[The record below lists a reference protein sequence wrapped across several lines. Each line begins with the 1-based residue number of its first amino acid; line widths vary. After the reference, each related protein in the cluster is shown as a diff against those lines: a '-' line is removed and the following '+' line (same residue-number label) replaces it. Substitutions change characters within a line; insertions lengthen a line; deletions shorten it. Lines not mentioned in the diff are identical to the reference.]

1 MTNKKSFV
9 NIFLEVILL
18 LIIGLGIFFR
28 FYNMNWDSGALLH
41 PDEYG
46 LTNTLTQLS
55 MPSNISDYFNTRIA
69 PMSPYNK
76 YDTLGETIENGPDN
90 TMRWGQLPMLIIRT
104 AAEALDRTG
113 YQELRTLG
121 RYISALM
128 DVGSIILLYVIAKK
142 LFDRKIGLL
151 ASALFGLCVQSIQQ
165 SHFMTVDNFAVFFT
179 MLTLLSAVQ
188 IAQGDYLYRDE
199 NGDYRMS
206 RAGWIAMLRFGLFL
220 GMTISCKVNLAMLGI
235 VLAPAVF
242 ISFADAGLTCRKDF
256 GRIIMLAALSAVAAI
271 AVMVLACRVFQPMMF
286 RTKTGNTSFFNFALN
301 PDWVRSMNVA
311 ATESSGIGGGPPSE
325 QWSHRPAF
333 FFAWENQVL
342 WGMGIPLG
350 IAVWA
355 FLIFGW
361 VRIFRSREPGLWKRL
376 LLPLFWATLFFL
388 FMSTRFVKNN
398 RYFLPVYP
406 SFCLGAAWGLCS
418 WFRNSRNRLS
428 RGLCALTAVLVI
440 GGTLVWSGAFMKT
453 VYGQKHSRVEAVEW
467 IYDNIPSV
475 FQLADMDGDA
485 VRASVS
491 IPADNT
497 VNLSSYQ
504 AFERRFQP
512 YQDTTV
518 NTLRMARVRRLSAD
532 PAETGPVRL
541 LVEIYEDGNETDPV
555 YSGEHDVT
563 VSTDESGVD
572 LPLEPFSLSKG
583 IIYNLRVTAAEGS
596 GLFLRR
602 IVIANENWDE
612 GLPFRMRGLDPFG
625 QLYTGITNEVRWYD
639 VEDKVNMFMDVLSR
653 ADYLILPSQRGI
665 WSVCRIPRTY
675 PMTMAYYQ
683 ALFDG
688 SLGFRLAAEFQRP
701 IRIGPFYISDLA
713 GTVTMSEPELPVVNL
728 SNWAAEEAFSIY
740 DHPPV
745 WIFEKTEDFSEEK
758 LREFFESFDLSQ
770 VVIQGPK
777 DAEWDWED

>member
-1 MTNKKSFV
+1 MRNAFRK
-9 NIFLEVILL
+9 ILQFIL
-18 LIIGLGIFFR
+18 VLIIGLGIFFR

-46 LTNTLTQLS
+46 LTNTLTQLR

-76 YDTLGETIENGPDN
+76 YDTDGETISNGPDN

-121 RYISALM
+121 RYLSAIM
-128 DVGSIILLYVIAKK
+128 DVGSILLLFVITLK
-142 LFDRKIGLL
+142 LFDRTTALL
-151 ASALFGLCVQSIQQ
+151 ASAFFSLCVQSIQQ

-179 MLTLLSAVQ
+179 MLTLLSAVK
-188 IAQGDYLYRDE
+188 IAQGRYLYRSAD
-199 NGDYRMS
+199 GIYRMD
-206 RAGWIAMLRFGLFL
+206 RRGWLAMLRFGLFL

-235 VLAPAVF
+235 VLAPAVL
-242 ISFADAGLTCRKDF
+242 ISFADVKLACRRDF
-256 GRIIMLAALSAVAAI
+256 GRIIILAGCSALAAIVM
-271 AVMVLACRVFQPMMF
+271 MVLACRVFQPMMF
-286 RTKTGNTSFFNFALN
+286 RTKTGDTSFFNFALN

-342 WGMGIPLG
+342 WGMGLPLG

-355 FLIFGW
+355 FLVMGW
-361 VRIFRSREPGLWKRL
+361 VRIFRAGETGLWKKL

-406 SFCLGAAWGLCS
+406 SFCLTAAWGLIH
-418 WFRNSRNRLS
+418 WFRNAGKNFRRVLCCLA
-428 RGLCALTAVLVI
+428 GLLI
-440 GGTLVWSGAFMKT
+440 MGGTMVWSGAFMKSI
-453 VYGQKHSRVEAVEW
+453 YGQKHSRVEAVEW
-467 IYDNIPSV
+467 IYDNIPSL
-475 FQLADMDGDA
+475 FQLADMDGE
-485 VRASVS
+485 
-491 IPADNT
+491 T
-497 VNLSSYQ
+497 VNAAISVPAGESETLLQ
-504 AFERRFQP
+504 DIAVKKTFRP
-512 YQDTTV
+512 YRDAAV
-518 NTLRMARVRRLSAD
+518 NTLRIPKARLLSGGPAAEEVTLVIELCD
-532 PAETGPVRL
+532 EGNGGACISHSEQTVAVGSAETML
-541 LVEIYEDGNETDPV
+541 EIPLRTAKLTADNL
-555 YSGEHDVT
+555 YSLSVT
-563 VSTDESGVD
+563 V
-572 LPLEPFSLSKG
+572 K
-583 IIYNLRVTAAEGS
+583 EGPD
-596 GLFLRR
+596 LFLRR

-639 VEDKVNMFMDVLSR
+639 VPEKVDMFTNVLTQ

-688 SLGFRLAAEFQRP
+688 SLGFRLVGEFQRP
-701 IRIGPFYISDLA
+701 IRIGPLYISDLA
-713 GTVTMSEPELPVVNL
+713 GTVSTEVPELPVVNL

-758 LREFFESFDLSQ
+758 LREFLESFDLSK

-777 DAEWDWED
+777 DAEWEWD

>member
-1 MTNKKSFV
+1 MENKRSLAKTV
-9 NIFLEVILL
+9 WEVILV

-28 FYNMNWDSGALLH
+28 FYNMHWDSGALLH

-46 LTNTLTQLS
+46 LTNTLTQLE
-55 MPSNISDYFNTRIA
+55 MPSNISDYFNTRIS

-76 YDTLGETIENGPDN
+76 YDEQGETIENGPDN

-104 AAEALDRTG
+104 AAEALNRTG

-128 DVGSIILLYVIAKK
+128 DIGSIILLFCIAKK
-142 LFDRKIGLL
+142 LFDRTIGLL
-151 ASALFGLCVQSIQQ
+151 ATALFGLCVQSIQQ

-179 MLTLLSAVQ
+179 MLTLLSAVR
-188 IAQGDYLYRDE
+188 IAQGNYLYRDAS
-199 NGDYRMS
+199 GTYQMK
-206 RAGWIAMLRFGLFL
+206 RAGWTAMLRFGLFL
-220 GMTISCKVNLAMLGI
+220 GMTISCKVNLAMLGV

-242 ISFADAGLTCRKDF
+242 ISFAETGLSCRKDF
-256 GRIIMLAALSAVAAI
+256 GRIIMLAALSALTAI
-271 AVMVLACRVFQPMMF
+271 AVMALACRIFQPMMF

-342 WGMGIPLG
+342 WGMGLPLG

-355 FLIFGW
+355 FLIMGW
-361 VRIFRSREPGLWKRL
+361 VRIFRSSEPGLWKRL

-406 SFCLGAAWGLCS
+406 SFCLAAAWGLTS
-418 WFRNSRNRLS
+418 WFRNARNGISRA
-428 RGLCALTAVLVI
+428 LCVLTAALVI
-440 GGTLVWSGAFMKT
+440 SGTLVWSGAFMKT

-475 FQLADMDGDA
+475 FQLADMDGET
-485 VRASVS
+485 VKASVS
-491 IPADNT
+491 IQGDDT
-497 VNLSSYQ
+497 VRLSSYQ
-504 AFERRFQP
+504 PFERRFQP

-518 NTLRMARVRRLSAD
+518 NMLRIARASRLAAD
-532 PAETGPVRL
+532 GSGSGPVRL
-541 LVEIYEDGNETDPV
+541 LVEIYAEGNDDEPV
-555 YSGEHDVT
+555 FSARPEAVIT
-563 VSTDESGVD
+563 PAESEVD
-572 LPLEPFSLSKG
+572 IPLEPVELSKG
-583 IIYNLRVTAAEGS
+583 GIYSLRVSVSEGDD
-596 GLFLRR
+596 LFLRR

-639 VEDKVNMFMDVLSR
+639 VEDKVEMFMNVLTR

-713 GTVTMSEPELPVVNL
+713 GTVTTTVPELPVVNL

-745 WIFEKTEDFSEEK
+745 WIFEKTEDFSEDK
-758 LREFFESFDLSQ
+758 LRGFLESFDLDE

-777 DAEWDWED
+777 DAEWTW

>member
-1 MTNKKSFV
+1 MNKSKIR
-9 NIFLEVILL
+9 NTIFEIILL
-18 LIIGLGIFFR
+18 IIIGLGIFFR

-46 LTNTLTQLS
+46 LTNTLTQLH
-55 MPSNISDYFNTRIA
+55 MPSSVSDYFNTRIA

-76 YDTLGETIENGPDN
+76 YDAAGETIANGPDN

-104 AAEALDRTG
+104 AAEALNRTG

-121 RYISALM
+121 RYLSALM
-128 DVGSIILLYVIAKK
+128 DVGSIILLFVIAKR
-142 LFDRKIGLL
+142 LFDRRIALL
-151 ASALFGLCVQSIQQ
+151 SCALFSLCVQSIQQ

-179 MLTLLSAVQ
+179 MLTLLSAVA
-188 IAQGDYLYRDE
+188 IAQGSFLERNSRGIYK
-199 NGDYRMS
+199 MS
-206 RAGWIAMLRFGLFL
+206 RSGWLAVGRFGFFL
-220 GMTISCKVNLAMLGI
+220 GLTICCKVNLAMLGL

-242 ISFADAGLTCRKDF
+242 ISFADVKLASRKDF
-256 GRIIMLAALSAVAAI
+256 GRIITLAAAGALTAI
-271 AVMVLACRVFQPMMF
+271 AVMVLACRLFQPMMF
-286 RTKTGNTSFFNFALN
+286 RAKTGNTSFFTFALN

-342 WGMGIPLG
+342 WGMGLPLG

-355 FLIFGW
+355 FLIAGW
-361 VRIFRSREPGLWKRL
+361 IYMFRSKDKKAWKSL
-376 LLPLFWATLFFL
+376 LLPLFWTTLFFL

-406 SFCLGAAWGLCS
+406 GFCLVCGWGLLT
-418 WFRNSRNRLS
+418 WFRRGKGNLS
-428 RGLCALTAVLVI
+428 RALCCLTGLIVI
-440 GGTLVWSGAFMKT
+440 GGTIVWSSSFMRS

-467 IYDNIPSV
+467 IYDNIPSL
-475 FQLADMDGDA
+475 FQLADMDGETL
-485 VRASVS
+485 RGTISVQ
-491 IPADNT
+491 ADQTETLAEGIT
-497 VNLSSYQ
+497 VNK
-504 AFERRFQP
+504 RFRP
-512 YQDTTV
+512 YTDMTV
-518 NTLRMARVRRLSAD
+518 NTLRIPKA
-532 PAETGPVRL
+532 RL
-541 LVEIYEDGNETDPV
+541 LSGGPEGAEVSLIIEICNEDNGSTCISHTDV
-555 YSGEHDVT
+555 DVT
-563 VSTDESGVD
+563 VGSEETF
-572 LPLEPFSLSKG
+572 LTIPLRPAKLTKDGLFSLSVSVKQG
-583 IIYNLRVTAAEGS
+583 PGML
-596 GLFLRR
+596 LRR

-639 VEDKVNMFMDVLSR
+639 VQDKVDMFMRVLPQ

-665 WSVCRIPRTY
+665 WSVCRIPKTY

-688 SLGFRLAAEFQRP
+688 SLGFRLVGEFQRP
-701 IRIGPFYISDLA
+701 IQIGPLYISDLA
-713 GTVTMSEPELPVVNL
+713 GTVSTEMPKLPVVNL
-728 SNWAAEEAFSIY
+728 SSWAAEEAFSIY

-758 LREFFESFDLSQ
+758 LRTFLESFDLSK

-777 DAEWDWED
+777 DAEWD

>member
-1 MTNKKSFV
+1 MKKINKT
-9 NIFLEVILL
+9 IFEILL
-18 LIIGLGIFFR
+18 VLIILLGIGYR

-46 LTNTLTQLS
+46 LTNTLTQLHMPAS
-55 MPSNISDYFNTRIA
+55 MKDYFNTRIA

-76 YDTLGETIENGPDN
+76 YDANGETIANGPDN

-104 AAEALDRTG
+104 AAEALNRTG

-121 RYISALM
+121 RYLSALM
-128 DVGSIILLYVIAKK
+128 DVGSIILLFIIARK
-142 LFDRKIGLL
+142 LFDRTTALL
-151 ASALFGLCVQSIQQ
+151 ASAFFSLCVQSIQQ

-188 IAQGDYLYRDE
+188 IAQGSFLERNEY
-199 NGDYRMS
+199 GIYRMN
-206 RAGWIAMLRFGLFL
+206 RKGWLAMLRFGLFL
-220 GMTISCKVNLAMLGI
+220 GLTICCKVNLAMLGV

-242 ISFADAGLTCRKDF
+242 ISFADVRLTSRKDF
-256 GRIIMLAALSAVAAI
+256 GRIFMLAIYSALAAI
-271 AVMVLACRVFQPMMF
+271 AMMVVACRLFQPMMF
-286 RTKTGNTSFFNFALN
+286 RTKTGDTSILNFALN

-342 WGMGIPLG
+342 WGMGLPLG
-350 IAVWA
+350 LAVWA
-355 FLIFGW
+355 FLILGW
-361 VRIFRSREPGLWKRL
+361 ICLFRSKEKNLWKKL

-406 SFCLGAAWGLCS
+406 SFCLAAAWGLTY
-418 WFRNSRNRLS
+418 WFSRKSNRIS
-428 RGLCALTAVLVI
+428 RILCCLAGAVI
-440 GGTLVWSGAFMKT
+440 MGGTLIWSGAFMKT
-453 VYGQKHSRVEAVEW
+453 VYGQNHSRVEAVEW
-467 IYDNIPSV
+467 IYDNIPSL
-475 FQLADMDGDA
+475 FQLADIEDDS
-485 VRASVS
+485 VKASVS
-491 IPADNT
+491 VPADPTETLMKGIT
-497 VNLSSYQ
+497 V
-504 AFERRFQP
+504 AKRFRP
-512 YQDTTV
+512 YQNTAV
-518 NTLRMARVRRLSAD
+518 NTLRIPKSRTISMD
-532 PAETGPVRL
+532 TETAVPCRIT
-541 LVEIYEDGNETDPV
+541 VEIFEENTDSSLVMSTEAEISASSEETALTIPLDPV
-555 YSGEHDVT
+555 
-563 VSTDESGVD
+563 
-572 LPLEPFSLSKG
+572 LLKG
-583 IIYNLRVTAAEGS
+583 DQVYTLRVTLTEGED
-596 GLFLRR
+596 LFLRR

-639 VEDKVNMFMDVLSR
+639 VPEKVDMFMNVLTQ

-688 SLGFRLAAEFQRP
+688 SLGFKLAGEFQRP
-701 IRIGPFYISDLA
+701 IQIGPWYISDLA
-713 GTVTMSEPELPVVNL
+713 GTISTEMPELPVVNL
-728 SNWAAEEAFSIY
+728 SSWAAEEAFSIY

-745 WIFEKTEDFSEEK
+745 WIFEKTDDFSEEK
-758 LREFFESFDLSQ
+758 LREFLESFDLTK

-777 DAEWDWED
+777 DAEWSWKD

>member
-1 MTNKKSFV
+1 MRNSFRKM
-9 NIFLEVILL
+9 LEIILI
-18 LIIGLGIFFR
+18 LIIGIGVFFR

-46 LTNTLTQLS
+46 LTNTLTQLH
-55 MPSNISDYFNTRIA
+55 MPSNISDFFNTRIS

-76 YDTLGETIENGPDN
+76 YDTTGETIANGPDN

-104 AAEALDRTG
+104 AAEATNRTG

-121 RYISALM
+121 RYISAIM
-128 DVGSIILLYVIAKK
+128 DVGSIILLFVIARK
-142 LFDRKIGLL
+142 LFDMTTALM
-151 ASALFGLCVQSIQQ
+151 ASALFSLCVQSIQQ

-188 IAQGDYLYRDE
+188 IAQGRYLYRSAD
-199 NGDYRMS
+199 GIYRMD
-206 RAGWIAMLRFGLFL
+206 RRGWFAMLRFGLFL
-220 GMTISCKVNLAMLGI
+220 GMTISCKVNLAMLGV

-242 ISFADAGLTCRKDF
+242 ISFAEVKLACRRDF
-256 GRIIMLAALSAVAAI
+256 GRIIVLAGCSALAAIL
-271 AVMVLACRVFQPMMF
+271 MMTLACRVFQPMMF

-342 WGMGIPLG
+342 WGMGLPLG
-350 IAVWA
+350 IAVWI
-355 FLIFGW
+355 FLITGW
-361 VRIFRSREPGLWKRL
+361 ICIFHAKEAGLWKKL

-406 SFCLGAAWGLCS
+406 SFCLAAAWGLTH
-418 WFRNSRNRLS
+418 WFRNARKSFSRVLCCLA
-428 RGLCALTAVLVI
+428 GLLVI
-440 GGTLVWSGAFMKT
+440 GGTLVWSGAFMKSI
-453 VYGQKHSRVEAVEW
+453 YGQDHSRVEAVNW
-467 IYDNIPSV
+467 IYDNIPSL
-475 FQLADMDGDA
+475 FQLAEKDGETLNTAISVPAGESETLLQGITVKKNFRPYRDA
-485 VRASVS
+485 AVNMLRIPKARLLSNGSASEEVTLVIELCDEGNGGACISHSEQTVS
-491 IPADNT
+491 VGTEETFLEIPLRTAKLTADNLYS
-497 VNLSSYQ
+497 LS
-504 AFERRFQP
+504 
-512 YQDTTV
+512 
-518 NTLRMARVRRLSAD
+518 
-532 PAETGPVRL
+532 
-541 LVEIYEDGNETDPV
+541 
-555 YSGEHDVT
+555 VT
-563 VSTDESGVD
+563 VKEGHD
-572 LPLEPFSLSKG
+572 L
-583 IIYNLRVTAAEGS
+583 Y
-596 GLFLRR
+596 LRR

-639 VEDKVNMFMDVLSR
+639 VQDKVDMFMNVLTQ

-665 WSVCRIPRTY
+665 WSVCRIPKTY

-688 SLGFRLAAEFQRP
+688 SLGFKLAGEFQRP
-701 IRIGPFYISDLA
+701 IRIGPLYISDLA
-713 GTVTMSEPELPVVNL
+713 GTVTTEMPELPVVNL

-745 WIFEKTEDFSEEK
+745 WIFEKTEDFSEEN
-758 LREFFESFDLSQ
+758 LRAFLESFDLSK
-770 VVIQGPK
+770 VIIQGPK
-777 DAEWDWED
+777 DAEWD

>member
-1 MTNKKSFV
+1 MRNVSKRIPEF
-9 NIFLEVILL
+9 ILI

-46 LTNTLTQLS
+46 LTNTLTQLH
-55 MPSNISDYFNTRIA
+55 MPSSISDYFNTRIA

-76 YDTLGETIENGPDN
+76 YDTNGETIANGPDN

-104 AAEALDRTG
+104 AAEALNRTG

-121 RYISALM
+121 RYLSAIM
-128 DVGSIILLYVIAKK
+128 DVGSIILLFVIARK
-142 LFDRKIGLL
+142 LFDRRTALL
-151 ASALFGLCVQSIQQ
+151 ASALFSLCVQSIQQ

-188 IAQGDYLYRDE
+188 IAQGRYLYRSAD
-199 NGDYRMS
+199 GIYRMD
-206 RAGWIAMLRFGLFL
+206 RRGWLAMLRFGLFL

-235 VLAPAVF
+235 VLAPAVL
-242 ISFADAGLTCRKDF
+242 ISFADVKLACRRDF
-256 GRIIMLAALSAVAAI
+256 GRIIVLAGLSALAAI
-271 AVMVLACRVFQPMMF
+271 AMMVLACRVFQPMMF

-342 WGMGIPLG
+342 WGMGLPLG
-350 IAVWA
+350 IAVWI
-355 FLIFGW
+355 FLTAGW
-361 VRIFRSREPGLWKRL
+361 VRIFRAKEKGSWKKL

-406 SFCLGAAWGLCS
+406 SFCLSAAWGLVH
-418 WFRNSRNRLS
+418 WFRSAKGKTGRVLCCLA
-428 RGLCALTAVLVI
+428 GLLIL
-440 GGTLVWSGAFMKT
+440 GGTLVWSGAFMKSI
-453 VYGQKHSRVEAVEW
+453 YGQKHSRVEAVEW
-467 IYDNIPSV
+467 IYDNIPSL
-475 FQLADMDGDA
+475 FQLADMDGGTVKAAISVPAGESETLLQGITVKKNFRPYRDA
-485 VRASVS
+485 A
-491 IPADNT
+491 
-497 VNLSSYQ
+497 
-504 AFERRFQP
+504 
-512 YQDTTV
+512 V
-518 NTLRMARVRRLSAD
+518 NTLRIPKA
-532 PAETGPVRL
+532 RL
-541 LVEIYEDGNETDPV
+541 LSNG
-555 YSGEHDVT
+555 
-563 VSTDESGVD
+563 
-572 LPLEPFSLSKG
+572 
-583 IIYNLRVTAAEGS
+583 TAAEEVTLVIEICDEGNGGACIS
-596 GLFLRR
+596 HSEQTVSVSTAEAMLEIPIRTAKFSADNLYSLSVMVKEGPDLLLRR

-639 VEDKVNMFMDVLSR
+639 VPEKVDMFMNVLTK

-665 WSVCRIPRTY
+665 WSVCRIPKTY

-688 SLGFRLAAEFQRP
+688 SLGFRLAGEFQRP
-701 IRIGPFYISDLA
+701 IRIGPLYISDLA
-713 GTVTMSEPELPVVNL
+713 GTVTTEMPELPVVNL
-728 SNWAAEEAFSIY
+728 SSWAAEEAFSIY

-745 WIFEKTEDFSEEK
+745 WIFEKTEDFSEEA
-758 LREFFESFDLSQ
+758 LREFLESFDLSK

-777 DAEWDWED
+777 DAEWD

>member
-1 MTNKKSFV
+1 MRNTCKK
-9 NIFLEVILL
+9 LPEILL
-18 LIIGLGIFFR
+18 ILIIGLGVFFR

-46 LTNTLTQLS
+46 LTNTLTQLH
-55 MPSNISDYFNTRIA
+55 MPSNLSDFFNTRIA

-76 YDTLGETIENGPDN
+76 YDTNGETIANGPDN

-104 AAEALDRTG
+104 AAEALNRTG

-121 RYISALM
+121 RYISAIM
-128 DVGSIILLYVIAKK
+128 DTGSIILLFVIARK
-142 LFDRKIGLL
+142 LFDRKIALL
-151 ASALFGLCVQSIQQ
+151 ASALFSLCVQSIQQ

-188 IAQGDYLYRDE
+188 IAQGRYLYRSAD
-199 NGDYRMS
+199 GVYRMD
-206 RAGWIAMLRFGLFL
+206 RHGWLAMLRFGLFL
-220 GMTISCKVNLAMLGI
+220 GMTISCKVNLAMLGV
-235 VLAPAVF
+235 VLAPAVL
-242 ISFADAGLTCRKDF
+242 ISFADVKLACRRDF
-256 GRIIMLAALSAVAAI
+256 GRIIVLAGCSALAAI
-271 AVMVLACRVFQPMMF
+271 IMMVLTCRIFQPMMF
-286 RTKTGNTSFFNFALN
+286 RTKTGNTSFFDFALN

-342 WGMGIPLG
+342 WGMGLPLG
-350 IAVWA
+350 IAVWL
-355 FLIFGW
+355 FLIAGW
-361 VRIFRSREPGLWKRL
+361 IWIFRGKEEGLWKKL

-406 SFCLGAAWGLCS
+406 SSCLAAAWGLVH
-418 WFRNSRNRLS
+418 WFRNAGKAFSRVLCCLA
-428 RGLCALTAVLVI
+428 GLLFI
-440 GGTLVWSGAFMKT
+440 GGTLVWSCAFMKSI
-453 VYGQKHSRVEAVEW
+453 YGQDHSRVEAVNW
-467 IYDNIPSV
+467 IYDNIPSL
-475 FQLADMDGDA
+475 FQLAEMDGETIHTAISVPAGESETLLQGITVKKNFRPYRDA
-485 VRASVS
+485 A
-491 IPADNT
+491 
-497 VNLSSYQ
+497 
-504 AFERRFQP
+504 
-512 YQDTTV
+512 V
-518 NTLRMARVRRLSAD
+518 NTLRIPKA
-532 PAETGPVRL
+532 RL
-541 LVEIYEDGNETDPV
+541 LPDGSA
-555 YSGEHDVT
+555 SGEVTLVIELCDEGNGGACISHSEQTVT
-563 VSTDESGVD
+563 VGTEETF
-572 LPLEPFSLSKG
+572 LEIPIRTAKMTADNLYSLS
-583 IIYNLRVTAAEGS
+583 VTVKDGPD
-596 GLFLRR
+596 LFLRR

-639 VEDKVNMFMDVLSR
+639 VPEKVDMFMNVLTQ

-665 WSVCRIPRTY
+665 WSVCRIPKTY

-688 SLGFRLAAEFQRP
+688 SLGFRLAGEFQRP
-701 IRIGPFYISDLA
+701 IRIGPLYISDLA
-713 GTVTMSEPELPVVNL
+713 GTVSTEMPELPVVNL

-745 WIFEKTEDFSEEK
+745 WIFEKTEDFSEEA
-758 LREFFESFDLSQ
+758 LREFLESFDLSK

-777 DAEWDWED
+777 DAEWD

>member
-1 MTNKKSFV
+1 MANKRSFI
-9 NIFLEVILL
+9 NTISEVILI

-28 FYNMNWDSGALLH
+28 FYNMQWDSGALLH

-46 LTNTLTQLS
+46 LTNTLTQLQ
-55 MPSNISDYFNTRIA
+55 MPSNISDYFNTRIS

-76 YDTLGETIENGPDN
+76 YDENGETISNGPDN
-90 TMRWGQLPMLIIRT
+90 TMRWGQLPMLIIRV
-104 AAEALDRTG
+104 AAESLNRTG

-128 DVGSIILLYVIAKK
+128 DIGSILLLFCIAKK
-142 LFDRKIGLL
+142 LFDRRIALL
-151 ASALFGLCVQSIQQ
+151 ACALFSLCVQSIQQ

-179 MLTLLSAVQ
+179 MLTLLSAVK
-188 IAQGDYLYRDE
+188 IAQGDYLYRDAA
-199 NGDYRMS
+199 GTYQMK
-206 RAGWIAMLRFGLFL
+206 RAGWMAMFRFGLFL
-220 GMTISCKVNLAMLGI
+220 GMTICCKVNLAVLGI

-242 ISFADAGLTCRKDF
+242 ISFAEAGLTCRKDF
-256 GRIIMLAALSAVAAI
+256 VRIIMLAALSAVSAI
-271 AVMVLACRVFQPMMF
+271 VIMVLACRIFQPMMF

-342 WGMGIPLG
+342 WGMGLPLG

-355 FLIFGW
+355 FLILGW
-361 VRIFRSREPGLWKRL
+361 IRIFRSSEPGLWKKML
-376 LLPLFWATLFFL
+376 IPWFWTTMFFM

-406 SFCLGAAWGLCS
+406 GFCLAAAWGLTA
-418 WFRNSRNRLS
+418 WFRGARSRLS
-428 RGLCALTAVLVI
+428 RILCGLTAAAVI

-475 FQLADMDGDA
+475 FQLADMDGET
-485 VRASVS
+485 VRATVS
-491 IPADNT
+491 IPADET

-512 YQDTTV
+512 YQDTEV
-518 NTLRMARVRRLSAD
+518 NTLRIARVRGLSAD
-532 PAETGPVRL
+532 AGEAGPVRL
-541 LVEIYEDGNETDPV
+541 LVEVYKDGSNEEPA
-555 YSGEHDVT
+555 YSAEHEIGIPQKETEIDI
-563 VSTDESGVD
+563 
-572 LPLEPFSLSKG
+572 PLEPFTLSKDM
-583 IIYNLRVTAAEGS
+583 IYSLRVTVKDGS
-596 GLFLRR
+596 GLSLRR

-639 VEDKVNMFMDVLSR
+639 VQDKVDMFMNVLTR

-701 IRIGPFYISDLA
+701 IRIGPLYISDLA
-713 GTVTMSEPELPVVNL
+713 GTVTATQPELPVVNL

-745 WIFEKTEDFSEEK
+745 WIFEKTGDFSEEK
-758 LREFFESFDLSQ
+758 LREFLESFDLDQ

-777 DAEWDWED
+777 DAEWTW

>member
-1 MTNKKSFV
+1 MENRKSF
-9 NIFLEVILL
+9 IILL
-18 LIIGLGIFFR
+18 WEMILILSIGLGIFFR

-46 LTNTLTQLS
+46 LTNTLTQLH
-55 MPSNISDYFNTRIA
+55 MPSNLSDYFNTRIS

-76 YDTLGETIENGPDN
+76 YDEQGETIANGPDN
-90 TMRWGQLPMLIIRT
+90 TMRWGQLPMLIIRIT
-104 AAEALDRTG
+104 AEALNRTG
-113 YQELRTLG
+113 YMELRRLG

-128 DVGSIILLYVIAKK
+128 DVGSIILLYCIAKK
-142 LFDRKIGLL
+142 LFNRKI
-151 ASALFGLCVQSIQQ
+151 ALPACAFFSLCVQSVQQ

-179 MLTLLSAVQ
+179 MLTLLSAVR
-188 IAQGDYLYRDE
+188 IAQGRFLFRDST
-199 NGDYRMS
+199 GTYRMERS
-206 RAGWIAMLRFGLFL
+206 GWIAMLRFGLFL
-220 GMTISCKVNLAMLGI
+220 GMTICCKVNLAMLGL

-242 ISFADAGLTCRKDF
+242 ISFAARVILCRTDF
-256 GRIIMLAALSAVAAI
+256 GRIILLAELNAFAAI
-271 AVMVLACRVFQPMMF
+271 AVMILACRVFQPMMF
-286 RTKTGNTSFFNFALN
+286 RTKTGNTSFFSFALN

-342 WGMGIPLG
+342 WGMGLPLG
-350 IAVWA
+350 LAVWA
-355 FLIFGW
+355 FLIVGW
-361 VRIFRSREPGLWKRL
+361 IWIFRPAETGLWKRL

-406 SFCLGAAWGLCS
+406 SFCLVAAWGLNT
-418 WFRNSRNRLS
+418 WFREARNRFGRILC
-428 RGLCALTAVLVI
+428 GLTSALI
-440 GGTLVWSGAFMKT
+440 ICGTLIWSGAFMKT

-475 FQLADMDGDA
+475 VQLADMDGEI
-485 VRASVS
+485 VKASVS
-491 IPADNT
+491 IPADET
-497 VNLSSYQ
+497 MNLSREQ
-504 AFERRFQP
+504 VRIMRFQP
-512 YQDTTV
+512 YRDTEV
-518 NTLRMARVRRLSAD
+518 NTLRMARIRQLSTD
-532 PAETGPVRL
+532 PADIGSARL
-541 LVEIYEDGNETDPV
+541 LVEIYEEGKDEEPV
-555 YSGEHDVT
+555 YSGEHEIE
-563 VSTDESGVD
+563 VSSIEAELDITLD
-572 LPLEPFSLSKG
+572 PIRLSKDR
-583 IIYNLRVTAAEGS
+583 IYSMRLSVSEGS

-639 VEDKVNMFMDVLSR
+639 IEDKVEMFMNVLTR

-688 SLGFRLAAEFQRP
+688 SLGFKLVGEFQRP
-701 IRIGPFYISDLA
+701 IKIGPFYVSDLA
-713 GTVTMSEPELPVVNL
+713 GTITTDIPELPVVNL
-728 SNWAAEEAFSIY
+728 SNLAAEEAFSIY

-745 WIFEKTEDFSEEK
+745 WIFEKTDDFSEEK
-758 LREFFESFDLSQ
+758 LREFLESFDLTE

-777 DAEWDWED
+777 EAEWD

>member
-1 MTNKKSFV
+1 MGKKKVFALIIDV
-9 NIFLEVILL
+9 LL
-18 LIIGLGIFFR
+18 LALTGLGVFYR
-28 FYNMNWDSGALLH
+28 LYNMQWDSGALLH

-46 LTNTLTQLS
+46 LTNTLTQLH
-55 MPSNISDYFNTRIA
+55 MPSSITDYFNTRIA

-76 YDTLGETIENGPDN
+76 YDVNGETIANGPDN

-104 AAEALDRTG
+104 AAEALNKTG

-121 RYISALM
+121 RYLSAFM
-128 DVGSIILLYVIAKK
+128 DIGSIIILCVIAMK
-142 LFDRKIGLL
+142 LFDRHIALL
-151 ASALFGLCVQSIQQ
+151 ACALFSLCVQSIQQ

-179 MLTLLSAVQ
+179 MLTLLSAVD
-188 IAQGDYLYRDE
+188 IAQGSFLARDE
-199 NGDYRMS
+199 SGVYKMNRK
-206 RAGWIAMLRFGLFL
+206 GWLAMLRFGLFL
-220 GMTISCKVNLAMLGI
+220 GMTICCKVNLAMLGL

-242 ISFADAGLTCRKDF
+242 ISFADVKLASRKDF
-256 GRIIMLAALSAVAAI
+256 ARIITLAAASALAAI
-271 AVMVLACRVFQPMMF
+271 AVMVLACRLFQPMMF
-286 RTKTGNTSFFNFALN
+286 RAKTGNTSFFTFALN

-342 WGMGIPLG
+342 WGMGLPLG
-350 IAVWA
+350 LAVWA
-355 FLIFGW
+355 FLIMGW
-361 VRIFRSREPGLWKRL
+361 IFIFRSKEKDLWKKI

-406 SFCLGAAWGLCS
+406 SFCLTAAWGLYC
-418 WFRNSRNRLS
+418 WFRRGRKSFSRV
-428 RGLCALTAVLVI
+428 LCCLTALLVV
-440 GGTLVWSGAFMKT
+440 GGTVVWSGAFMRS

-467 IYDNIPSV
+467 IYDNIPSL
-475 FQLADMDGDA
+475 FQLAETDEGTLIST
-485 VRASVS
+485 VSV
-491 IPADNT
+491 PADTTEILSEGIT
-497 VNLSSYQ
+497 VTK
-504 AFERRFQP
+504 RFRP
-512 YQDTTV
+512 WQDTTV
-518 NTLRMARVRRLSAD
+518 NTLRIPKA
-532 PAETGPVRL
+532 RL
-541 LVEIYEDGNETDPV
+541 LSGGPDPEEVTLVIELCAEEEGGLCISHTEQSVSVGSKETALEI
-555 YSGEHDVT
+555 
-563 VSTDESGVD
+563 
-572 LPLEPFSLSKG
+572 PLRKAAMKADKLYSLSV
-583 IIYNLRVTAAEGS
+583 RVKS
-596 GLFLRR
+596 GPDLILRR

-639 VEDKVNMFMDVLSR
+639 SQDKADMFMRVLPQ

-665 WSVCRIPRTY
+665 WSVCRIPKTY

-688 SLGFRLAAEFQRP
+688 SLGFRLAGEYQRP
-701 IRIGPFYISDLA
+701 IQIGPYYVSDLA
-713 GTVTMSEPELPVVNL
+713 GTVSKEMPELPVVNL

-758 LREFFESFDLSQ
+758 LQEFLDSFDLSQ

-777 DAEWDWED
+777 NAEWD